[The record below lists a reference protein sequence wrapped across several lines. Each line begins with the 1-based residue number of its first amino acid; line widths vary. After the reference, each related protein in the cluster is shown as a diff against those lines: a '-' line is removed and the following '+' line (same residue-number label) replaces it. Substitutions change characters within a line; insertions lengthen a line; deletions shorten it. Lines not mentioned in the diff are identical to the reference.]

1 MELKVNA
8 FLLIRPAKIRN
19 GTLLRTI
26 HFWTFGH
33 DQEKERFKYMEQ
45 VYFNGSTIMPIQIRI
60 DGAGKILSEEFKDI
74 PLFPHNTF
82 ADCVEYLELNG
93 HFGIVPMSERIQ
105 HYPFLASAFM
115 LANISKSR
123 RRACAALIVRRETNI
138 APVIISSGVNGTPV
152 GKENL
157 CEDNL
162 CELSSPEVIHA
173 EVNAFRNMNIE
184 EDRKLD
190 TMYITDSPCP
200 DCLNFLRLNTDI
212 RKIVFSR
219 SYRIT
224 DHLVEE
230 REFTLIHIPEKEIVD
245 YINASEHRMFQT
257 IS

>member
-8 FLLIRPAKIRN
+8 FLLIRPATLKN
-19 GTLLRTI
+19 GSLLRTI
-26 HFWTFGH
+26 HFWTDAH
-33 DQEKERFKYMEQ
+33 DQENERFKYMEQ
-45 VYFNGSTIMPIQIRI
+45 VFFNGNTIMPISIRI
-60 DGAGKILSEEFKDI
+60 DEQGKILSEEFKDI
-74 PLFPHNTF
+74 PLFSHETF
-82 ADCVEYLELNG
+82 AECVEHLELNG
-93 HFGIVPMSERIQ
+93 HFGTIAIAERIQ

-115 LANISKSR
+115 LANVSKSR
-123 RRACAALIVRRETNI
+123 RRACAALIVRREPNI
-138 APVIISSGVNGTPV
+138 PPVIISSGVNGTPV

-157 CEDNL
+157 CEDTL
-162 CELSSPEVIHA
+162 CTLSSPEVIHA

-224 DHLVEE
+224 DHLVDE

-245 YINASEHRMFQT
+245 YINASEKRMTQT
-257 IS
+257 IC